1 MSNVIYVINDL
12 PKDTNFAN
20 PGYKDLAWV
29 PHCLGS
35 LEKYADKIGV
45 DLKIIS
51 MNDFPAYQEIHK
63 YSFSHYQKSTFVKVL
78 LLHEF
83 IKSDY
88 DRFALLDLDMVVS
101 KTAPDIFEAHKDED
115 FIMQYGFNEA
125 VVKKNEIFL
134 KDYLRAIPKDENVY
148 WFNEKTQRN
157 IPKYNLNL
165 GCYIMSKKVVS
176 EMVKVLPDQ
185 NTIIDFL
192 ETFGLIDNP
201 IIEVL
206 GEKKDF
212 IDQDMYGYAYAKRMI
227 HVQSMA
233 YRQQWGCNFV
243 VAVPNNLYGEHDNFH
258 MEHSHVVPAMIRK
271 MYEAK
276 INGLDYITLW
286 GDGSPLRE
294 FTYSKDIADALML
307 ILNDYNS
314 KDPINIGNSNE
325 MSIQYL
331 AEKIKEKIGFSG
343 DIIWDTSM
351 PSGQMRKPSSSETF
365 KNMYPDFKFTDL
377 EDGIEAVC
385 KWFECSYPNIRG
397 I

>member
-1 MSNVIYVINDL
+1 MRVLVTGGTGMVGSAFKKYEDNGVIRVGSKDFDL
-12 PKDTNFAN
+12 TDYESCCNMIEENKPDAIIHLAAKVGGVKGNTDLVGEFFRDNILMNTN
-20 PGYKDLAWV
+20 L
-29 PHCLGS
+29 
-35 LEKYADKIGV
+35 LESSRVMGV
-45 DLKIIS
+45 GKVIS
-51 MNDFPAYQEIHK
+51 MLSTCIYPDKCEYPLTEDQIH
-63 YSFSHYQKSTFVKVL
+63 L
-78 LLHEF
+78 GPPHE
-83 IKSDY
+83 S
-88 DRFALLDLDMVVS
+88 
-101 KTAPDIFEAHKDED
+101 
-115 FIMQYGFNEA
+115 N
-125 VVKKNEIFL
+125 
-134 KDYLRAIPKDENVY
+134 
-148 WFNEKTQRN
+148 
-157 IPKYNLNL
+157 
-165 GCYIMSKKVVS
+165 
-176 EMVKVLPDQ
+176 
-185 NTIIDFL
+185 
-192 ETFGLIDNP
+192 
-201 IIEVL
+201 
-206 GEKKDF
+206 
-212 IDQDMYGYAYAKRMI
+212 YGYAYAKRMI

-276 INGLDYITLW
+276 ANGLDYITLW

-351 PSGQMRKPSSSETF
+351 PSGQMRKPSSSEVF
-365 KNMYPDFKFTDL
+365 KDIYPDFKFTDL
-377 EDGIEAVC
+377 DDGIESVC
-385 KWFECSYPNIRG
+385 RWFEDSYPNIRG